1 MRKKIVKV
9 KTLFGT
15 FECIFELN
23 KPEKGYTVTVPRVR
37 GVVTCGDT
45 LAEAKKMAKEAIELH
60 CECLV
65 EEGLA
70 ELKIYRKH
78 IRSGAHAVA

>member
-1 MRKKIVKV
+1 MKRDKV

-15 FECIFELN
+15 FECIFESN
-23 KPEKGYTVTVPRVR
+23 KPEKGYTVTVPKVR

-45 LAEAKKMAKEAIELH
+45 LSEAKKMAKEAIELH

-65 EEGLA
+65 EEGFA
-70 ELKIYRKH
+70 ELKIYRKN
-78 IRSGAHAVA
+78 IRSGAHAAV

>member
-1 MRKKIVKV
+1 M
-9 KTLFGT
+9 
-15 FECIFELN
+15 
-23 KPEKGYTVTVPRVR
+23 PRVR

-65 EEGLA
+65 EEGFA
-70 ELKIYRKH
+70 ELKIYRKN
-78 IRSGAHAVA
+78 IRSGLRTVA